1 MVWLMVALGGAA
13 GAVLRYAVGR
23 LAITYLGPSTV
34 LGTFLV
40 NVTGSFVL
48 GLFITL
54 ALERSPFPVN
64 TRLVLMIAVGLLGS
78 YTTFST
84 FSFESIRLIES
95 GYMMRAG
102 LSILGNVVLSLGAA
116 YLGVLLGRAL

>member
-23 LAITYLGPSTV
+23 LAIAYLGPSTV

-40 NVTGSFVL
+40 NVTGSFIL

-54 ALERSPFPVN
+54 ALERSPVPVN

-95 GYMMRAG
+95 GYVLRAG
-102 LSILGNVVLSLGAA
+102 GSILGNVVVSLGAA
-116 YLGVLLGRAL
+116 YLGILLGRAV

>member
-1 MVWLMVALGGAA
+1 MVWLMVALGGAV

-23 LAITYLGPSTV
+23 LAMTYLGPSTV

-40 NVTGSFVL
+40 NVTGSFLL

-54 ALERSPFPVN
+54 VLERSPLSVN
-64 TRLVLMIAVGLLGS
+64 ARLVLMIAVGLLGS

-95 GYMMRAG
+95 GYVLRAG
-102 LSILGNVVLSLGAA
+102 GSILGNVVVSLGAA
-116 YLGVLLGRAL
+116 YLGILLGRAI